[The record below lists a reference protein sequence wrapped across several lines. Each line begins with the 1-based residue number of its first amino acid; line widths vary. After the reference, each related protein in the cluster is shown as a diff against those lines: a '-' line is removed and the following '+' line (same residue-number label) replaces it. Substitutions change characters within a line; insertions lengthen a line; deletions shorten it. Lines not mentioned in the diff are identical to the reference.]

1 MAGWKTS
8 RLTSSLLGFMG
19 DAPKQAD
26 MRKDMQLRCE
36 KLRNAMLDVVFEAV
50 DTQAPRTTIFLR
62 LQKAS
67 EVQTLWYLRS
77 DLMMFLSERV
87 GESAAMKK
95 LQTITALFEGAV
107 PRQQMLSAK
116 RYRERI

>member
-8 RLTSSLLGFMG
+8 RIASNLMGLMG
-19 DAPKQAD
+19 DAPKQTDTQA
-26 MRKDMQLRCE
+26 RCE

-50 DTQAPRTTIFLR
+50 DTQAPQTTIFLR
-62 LQKAS
+62 LQNAP

-77 DLMMFLSERV
+77 DLMMFLSEHV
-87 GESAAMKK
+87 GESAAMLK
-95 LQTITALFEGAV
+95 LQTITALFEGAI

-116 RYRERI
+116 RYRAGL